1 MMNSSLSSSTCE
13 DHLLAVLIDGEQCS
27 PGSREH
33 VSSCPGC
40 QQQLLRFQQQV
51 NEARDYLAPSILQKQ
66 RIRARV
72 WDEIERKANRGFS
85 WQPAWT
91 SALVLGCFILLTF
104 MIPYRFPPVAEV
116 ALDGPSLYASAD
128 SLEVM
133 ADQLLPGTAAS
144 DPVWLSTLSGGVP
157 ESDSME
163 QIDEMIELVIP
174 ETGEQ
179 T

>member
-1 MMNSSLSSSTCE
+1 MNSSLSSSTCE
-13 DHLLAVLIDGEQCS
+13 DHQLTVLIDGEQCS
-27 PGSREH
+27 PDFQEH

-40 QQQLLRFQQQV
+40 QQQLLRFKQKV
-51 NEARDYLAPSILQKQ
+51 NETRDYLVPSTLQMQ

-72 WDEIERKANRGFS
+72 WDEMERKADRGCS

-104 MIPYRFPPVAEV
+104 MIPYHFPPVAQV
-116 ALDGPSLYASAD
+116 ALAGPSLYASAD

-144 DPVWLSTLSGGVP
+144 DPVWVITLSGGVP
-157 ESDSME
+157 EADSME
-163 QIDEMIELVIP
+163 QIDEMIDLLIP

>member
-1 MMNSSLSSSTCE
+1 MNTLSSSTCE
-13 DHLLAVLIDGEQCS
+13 DHLLAVLINGEQCS

-40 QQQLLRFQQQV
+40 QRQLLCFQQQV
-51 NEARDYLAPSILQKQ
+51 DEARDYFAPTTLQTQ
-66 RIRARV
+66 RIRTRV
-72 WDEIERKANRGFS
+72 WNKVERKASGGFS

-91 SALVLGCFILLTF
+91 SALVLGCFVLLTF
-104 MIPYRFPPVAEV
+104 MIPYRFPLVAQV
-116 ALDGPSLYASAD
+116 VLDSPSLYASAD

-144 DPVWLSTLSGGVP
+144 EPVWISTLSGGVT